1 MVGNVDPN
9 LLTKASGSGPYIQV
23 GGPDRWLGL
32 GNNMTKHLDRGQATR
47 QRNRYI
53 ALVARQREKQTR
65 AGGNIGTRET
75 KREIKIENRHDT

>member
-65 AGGNIGTRET
+65 TGGEYRNKGDKEGDQ
-75 KREIKIENRHDT
+75 NRKQA